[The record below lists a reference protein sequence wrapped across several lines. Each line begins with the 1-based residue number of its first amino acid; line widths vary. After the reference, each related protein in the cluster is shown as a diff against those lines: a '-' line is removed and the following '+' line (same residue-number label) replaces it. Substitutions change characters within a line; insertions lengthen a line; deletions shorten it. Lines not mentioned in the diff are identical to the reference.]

1 MTKREVLSLA
11 NPKYSRK
18 TSEQRKQEIKDL
30 SEKVFEEIEKYSTSP
45 ESLLEYAEF
54 LSRFHSYSLN
64 NMSLIQ
70 NQFQGAI
77 AVASFKDWKDKGY
90 SVNKGEKG
98 IEILSY
104 APVTLFKDAN
114 GERKQIKFATKE
126 EKQLIKEGKIPTTRV
141 NNYNKGHVFDIS
153 QTNAPVED
161 LPKIFPN
168 RQYNF
173 DIDDGNNAAQLLKG
187 IEAVAKGLDIEIRD
201 MKMSEMGQTELGAAK
216 GAFIQDTLDTTNKEI
231 LLNSRNT
238 PTQNLATAIHELA
251 HAKMHYIGS
260 EIRNSSDTSTLE
272 FQAELTSYIV
282 CKHYGMDTS
291 EKAIPYIA
299 KWTNNGQ
306 KLENK
311 QKAMEGVHRT
321 AAEFIEVMDTVISH
335 EKEQEL
341 TAEQEPEKYHDKL
354 FLIQTNNGL
363 TSNKLDL
370 ENTEF
375 WRKLEYSNPEDF
387 NKYLT
392 YRSLY
397 QYEEAHGEV
406 KFDEPKMYLHGVSDD
421 FRSFGEVN
429 SQDIE
434 PYKYAEVIYTV
445 AIPEDGEIKSFS
457 GKYDSKEYVHPL
469 HHIKDNELADKE
481 TILKLEENWHNH
493 LAVEESKHF
502 DQWRNQHLKIG
513 DFQPIEKEDP
523 VFPIDQDEVLH
534 CDLSGKA
541 IAQDEGYFHFRSGMI
556 LSEDAHKLVFTDK
569 EWNEL
574 YADDE
579 ENYRTTC
586 FYDVDQS
593 EMTSKEPEPI
603 VDNKNIYYYYNG
615 QSQPVKLGTVSDIVT
630 AAQAQETIGHFS
642 YNQELIKDF
651 TFAKSEDK
659 TDFNERMQKHG
670 VLKNPGIKDFEKVNE
685 RLGLDNKQNLSNL
698 QLSTD
703 FSKKAQMAL
712 SHQMER

>member
-1 MTKREVLSLA
+1 MA

-18 TSEQRKQEIKDL
+18 TNEQRKREIKDL
-30 SEKVFEEIEKYSTSP
+30 SEKAFEEIEKYSNSP
-45 ESLLEYAEF
+45 ESLLEYADF

-64 NMSLIQ
+64 NLSLIQ

-104 APVTLFKDAN
+104 APVTLFKDSDGN
-114 GERKQIKFATKE
+114 RKQIKFATKE
-126 EKQLIKEGKIPTTRV
+126 EKQLIKEGKISTKKVR
-141 NNYNKGHVFDIS
+141 NYNKGHVFDIS
-153 QTNAPVED
+153 QTNAPIED

-173 DIDDGNNAAQLLKG
+173 TIEDGNNAAQLLKG
-187 IEAVAKGLDIEIRD
+187 IDAVAKELDIEIRD
-201 MKMSEMGQTELGAAK
+201 MKMSEMGHTELGVAK
-216 GAFIQDTLDTTNKEI
+216 GVFIQNGLDTAKKEI

-260 EIRNSSDTSTLE
+260 EIRELSDTSTLE

-299 KWTNNGQ
+299 SWTKNGQ

-335 EKEQEL
+335 EKELEL
-341 TAEQEPEKYHDKL
+341 TAEQEPVKYHDKL
-354 FLIQTNNGL
+354 LLLQMNNGL
-363 TSNKLDL
+363 TSDKLEL

-375 WRKLEYSNPEDF
+375 WRKLEYSNLEDF

-392 YRSLY
+392 YRPLY

-406 KFDEPKMYLHGVSDD
+406 KFDDPKMYIHGVSNE
-421 FRSFGEVN
+421 FSSFGEVN

-434 PYKYAEVIYTV
+434 RYKYADVIYTV

-457 GKYDSKEYVHPL
+457 GKYDSEQYVHPL
-469 HHIKDNELADKE
+469 HHIKNNELIDKE
-481 TILKLEENWHNH
+481 TILKLEENWHDH

-513 DFQPIEKEDP
+513 DFQPTEKEDP
-523 VFPIDQDEVLH
+523 LFPIDQDEILH

-541 IAQDEGYFHFRSGMI
+541 IAQDEGYFHFGNGII

-574 YADDE
+574 YAEDE

-586 FYDVDQS
+586 YYDVDQS

-603 VDNKNIYYYYNG
+603 VDNKNIYYYYDG

-630 AAQAQETIGHFS
+630 AAQEQETIGHFS
-642 YNQELIKDF
+642 FNQELIKDF
-651 TFAKSEDK
+651 TFAKSENK
-659 TDFNERMQKHG
+659 EEFNEQMQKHS

-685 RLGLDNKQNLSNL
+685 SLGLDKKQNLSNL
-698 QLSTD
+698 NLRTD
-703 FSKKAQMAL
+703 ISKKAQMVL
-712 SHQMER
+712 SRQIER